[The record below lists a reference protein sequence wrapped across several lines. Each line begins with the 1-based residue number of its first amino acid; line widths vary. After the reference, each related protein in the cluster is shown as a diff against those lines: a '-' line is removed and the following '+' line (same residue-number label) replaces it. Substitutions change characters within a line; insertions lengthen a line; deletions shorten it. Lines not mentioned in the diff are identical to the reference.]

1 MPSAKKEEK
10 DLDFEISFYE
20 GILMRAPNLVDVL
33 ICLGNDY
40 TKRGHYEKGL
50 EVDLRLSRLRSMD
63 PVVFYNLACSYSLLG
78 QTAPAIEALEKALRL
93 GYSDWAYLVRD
104 PDLDNVRKDPRF
116 EQLQQRHHRKR
127 QNRVD
132 SR

>member
-1 MPSAKKEEK
+1 MPSAKKQEK

-20 GILMRAPNLVDVL
+20 GMLKRDPNLVDVL

-40 TKRGHYEKGL
+40 TKRGQCEKGL
-50 EVDLRLSRLRSMD
+50 EVDLRLSRLRPTD

-78 QTAPAIEALEKALRL
+78 QTAPAIEGLEKALRL
-93 GYSDWAYLVRD
+93 GYSDWEYLVRD

-116 EQLQQRHHRKR
+116 EQLQRRHHRKR
-127 QNRVD
+127 TK
-132 SR
+132 ST